1 MENLFFLEKP
11 KNIDLKIGKNWI
23 LITKDNLKFLK
34 KKKTKSIL
42 YLQKNKIYFL
52 CDANISLL
60 YVLLNMFSGLQNP
73 FSIKLRLF
81 GLGFKIKKV
90 DNLLFF
96 KLGHTHEIKVF
107 LPESILFYQA
117 KTKTNIYTFRSIDLK
132 ILSQFVSKI
141 RELKKVEPYKGKGF
155 RYFDEIIKKKEGKKN
170 NV

>member
-1 MENLFFLEKP
+1 
-11 KNIDLKIGKNWI
+11 
-23 LITKDNLKFLK
+23 
-34 KKKTKSIL
+34 
-42 YLQKNKIYFL
+42 
-52 CDANISLL
+52 
-60 YVLLNMFSGLQNP
+60 MFSGLQNP